1 MSTQTALILT
11 EIGGRVT
18 AITDWP
24 IPIPGQGQVQIRVSV
39 AGLNVHDQMARD
51 EGFTLDDQLPAILAN
66 DLTGVVTALGPQTT
80 KFKVGDRVFG
90 HSRVPGNDQKG
101 LQQYAV
107 LDEVY
112 AAKVPEGISEHDA
125 AAVPT
130 NVIAA
135 LVGLFD
141 PIGLGIPAPWT
152 TAAASFDYAA
162 TSLLIV
168 GGGTN
173 CGQFAVQLARM
184 AGIGQIVTVGGNKS
198 ELSSRGV
205 TRVVDRHAEDEH
217 IVQQVREIVGDGL
230 LYVLDTI
237 NLPPH
242 QHLGISTL
250 SGSRKGTI
258 ARLRYHI
265 GQVDEAKVVGEK
277 AAGYDIHT
285 VPGVSQFAHETAKPF
300 WDGVEEYLGKGLI
313 VPPRYDVVKG
323 WSADAVNAA
332 LDRYRDEG
340 KVAKIQF
347 EVST

>member
-1 MSTQTALILT
+1 MSTQSALFAT

-18 AITDWP
+18 AVTDWP
-24 IPIPGQGQVQIRVSV
+24 IPKPGQGQVQIRVSV
-39 AGLNVHDQMARD
+39 AGFNMHDQMARD
-51 EGFTLDDQLPAILAN
+51 EGFSLNDQLPAVLAH
-66 DLTGVVTALGPQTT
+66 DLTGVVTELGPQAT
-80 KFKVGDRVFG
+80 KFEVGDRVFG
-90 HSRVPGNDQKG
+90 HSKLPGYDQKG

-130 NVIAA
+130 NVIVA

-141 PIGLGIPAPWT
+141 PNGLGIPATWT

-162 TSLLIV
+162 TSLLII

-173 CGQFAVQLARM
+173 CGQFAVQLSKM
-184 AGIGQIVTVGGNKS
+184 VGIGQIVTIGGDER
-198 ELSSRGV
+198 ELSSWGV
-205 TRVVDRHAEDEH
+205 THVVDRHAEDGH
-217 IVQQVREIVGDGL
+217 IVQQVREIVGDNL

-250 SGSRKGTI
+250 SNSRKGTL

-265 GQVDEAKVVGEK
+265 GQVDELKIIGEK
-277 AAGYDIHT
+277 AAGYNLHT
-285 VPGVSQFAHETAKPF
+285 VPGVSQFAHETTKPF
-300 WDGVEEYLGKGLI
+300 WDRIEEYLKRGLI
-313 VPPRYDVVKG
+313 APPRFDVVTG
-323 WSADAVNAA
+323 WSADEVNAA
-332 LDRYRDEG
+332 LDRYRDGG
-340 KVAKIQF
+340 KVIKIQF
-347 EVST
+347 EVS